1 MGVHGLW
8 KILEPAH
15 RPVKLETLARKR
27 LAVDAS
33 IWIYQFLKAVRD
45 AEGNA
50 LHNSHIVGFF
60 RRICKLLF
68 HGIRPVFV
76 FDGGAPVLKRQTIA
90 GRKQRREGRKEDAAQ
105 TAKKLLALQVKK
117 RAEEEA
123 EARRGPTTVDEEE
136 EPIPENLV
144 YVDELEQ
151 TTEERKQAEQQ
162 RKRKFKRMDQYQLPQ
177 MDYDFSELGVPND
190 VRMLSAEELQEYAK
204 QFEGMEDTNL
214 QDFSSI
220 DFSSPFFAALPD
232 ADRYRILSQA
242 RVRSRLRMG
251 YSKEQLDAM
260 FPNRMAF
267 SKFQIER
274 LKRRNELSQRLM
286 NLQGREKGM
295 FVGRVAGEKNKEYIM
310 VRNEEA
316 GGWSMSFVGNKGELE
331 GAQSKPI
338 DVEKLGQDTEEKA
351 FESDEEEEFEDVP
364 IEGLNR
370 LPKALTRPLPDEISR
385 LGMDEA
391 VHLRRALYESRL
403 QQTGGSGR
411 PSKKGKD
418 KSDMLF
424 LGEDTDD
431 MLFGAEFE
439 DREDENDLD
448 YAIAMS
454 LGDHGFH
461 RIDNEDEDLERTIAM
476 SMGEEPAQSKGKG
489 KQVEPTDDSFSEEN
503 YEKAEGQDLN
513 DNDKEF
519 QLAVAESLRVQGT
532 KPGAAPQNG
541 EGSGTPS
548 SSRAL
553 PKLPG
558 ALDLSKSS
566 SFLFGNNSSKP
577 LPLPTKTD
585 KPNIAKKD
593 GKTKEENPIPLPPW
607 FAGGGKR
614 DIMAELERAKEQ
626 TTKEQHEY
634 HEQLEVQKQKENVIT
649 LSFDDE
655 DEVGFMDV
663 DVSMSK
669 GKGKG
674 KDVTTDE
681 LAERLKA
688 NPYPAKS
695 NSGSKERP
703 ITIET
708 PVETDE
714 EIEWSES
721 EDERPAPLA
730 SKDSTNSIIL
740 PPTLRENIVAPADP
754 PAVIVPGP
762 PSLILPISS
771 PPPIEPEE
779 PDDFDISFD
788 AEQTPLPEELTPEAV
803 DEGELLLQM
812 EREAEEHARFAAE
825 VSRESNRAQNALDY
839 ERELKSLRKQ
849 QKKDLRDA
857 DEVSQVMIQ
866 ECQQLLKLFGLPYIT
881 APMEAEAQCAE
892 LVKLGLVDGIVTD
905 DSDVFLFGGT
915 RVYRH
920 MFNDRHTVQCYL
932 TSDLEKEF
940 SLDQKRL
947 VAAAQLLGSDYTE
960 GIPNIGPV
968 TAIELL
974 AEFANNGLTGF
985 KDWWTRVQ
993 QGIDAPNESSTR
1005 FKKRFKRLNVTK
1017 IFLPPSFPDPRVE
1030 DAYIHPEVDS
1040 DPSAFEWGVPDL
1052 EGLRTFLMNTLGWSK
1067 EKTDEI
1073 LLPVVKDMN
1082 RKMTEGTQVN
1092 ITNFF
1097 GGVVGAGAFAPRA
1110 RAAGGSKRMEQAMAM
1125 LKGKVDEADEENGPE
1140 MPERVPMS
1148 MEERFAQVEGE
1159 QEEEQVVKEPSKKK
1173 KRKAP
1178 AKQNTPIEVDGD
1190 DEEELEKEP
1199 PKKRRKAS
1207 TKRKT
1212 SIEEGREEGA
1222 GEEEQVEEEP
1232 SKKTRRKTTTTR
1244 RKGPARRGKGAK

>member
-123 EARRGPTTVDEEE
+123 EARRGPTTVSEGEE

-162 RKRKFKRMDQYQLPQ
+162 RKRKFKRTDQYQLPQ

-214 QDFSSI
+214 QDFSNI

-286 NLQGREKGM
+286 NLQGREKDM

-338 DVEKLGQDTEEKA
+338 DVEKLGQETEEKDV
-351 FESDEEEEFEDVP
+351 ESNEEEEFEDVP

-370 LPKALTRPLPDEISR
+370 LPKAP
-385 LGMDEA
+385 A
-391 VHLRRALYESRL
+391 H
-403 QQTGGSGR
+403 
-411 PSKKGKD
+411 
-418 KSDMLF
+418 
-424 LGEDTDD
+424 TDD

-439 DREDENDLD
+439 DYQDENDLD

-454 LGDHGFH
+454 LGDHGFQKV
-461 RIDNEDEDLERTIAM
+461 DNEDEDLERAIAM
-476 SMGEEPAQSKGKG
+476 SMGEEPAQNKGKG

-519 QLAVAESLRVQGT
+519 QLAVAESLRMQGT
-532 KPGAAPQNG
+532 KPGAAPQNS
-541 EGSGTPS
+541 EGN
-548 SSRAL
+548 
-553 PKLPG
+553 
-558 ALDLSKSS
+558 LSKSS
-566 SFLFGNNSSKP
+566 SILFGKNSSKP
-577 LPLPTKTD
+577 LPLPTKID
-585 KPNIAKKD
+585 KSDGLKQV

-626 TTKEQHEY
+626 TIKEQHEY
-634 HEQLEVQKQKENVIT
+634 HEQLEARKQKEDVVT
-649 LSFDDE
+649 LSSDDE
-655 DEVGFMDV
+655 DEVEFMDV
-663 DVSMSK
+663 DVTTSK
-669 GKGKG
+669 EKG

-681 LAERLKA
+681 LAERLRA

-703 ITIET
+703 ITVEA

-730 SKDSTNSIIL
+730 SKDSTNSTIPL
-740 PPTLRENIVAPADP
+740 PALRENIVAPVDP

-762 PSLILPISS
+762 PSPILPIFS
-771 PPPIEPEE
+771 PPPIKYEE
-779 PDDFDISFD
+779 PDDLDISFE
-788 AEQTPLPEELTPEAV
+788 AEQTPPPEELTPEAV

-857 DEVSQVMIQ
+857 DEVSQMMIQ

-947 VAAAQLLGSDYTE
+947 IAAAQLLGSDYTE

-993 QGIDAPNESSTR
+993 QGIDAPDESSTR
-1005 FKKRFKRLNVTK
+1005 FKKRFKRLNVAK

-1082 RKMTEGTQVN
+1082 RKVAEGSQVN

-1097 GGVVGAGAFAPRA
+1097 GGVVGAGAFAPRV

-1125 LKGKVDEADEENGPE
+1125 LKGKADEAGEENE
-1140 MPERVPMS
+1140 QELPERVPIS
-1148 MEERFAQVEGE
+1148 MGERFAQAERE
-1159 QEEEQVVKEPSKKK
+1159 REEEQVVKEPPKKK
-1173 KRKAP
+1173 KRRAP
-1178 AKQNTPIEVDGD
+1178 AKRKMPIEADEDNGDGG
-1190 DEEELEKEP
+1190 EELEKEP
-1199 PKKRRKAS
+1199 PKKRRKAPA
-1207 TKRKT
+1207 KRKT
-1212 SIEEGREEGA
+1212 SIGEEGA
-1222 GEEEQVEEEP
+1222 GDGEGEGEQVEEEP
-1232 SKKTRRKTTTTR
+1232 SKATGRKTTTSR

>member
-1 MGVHGLW
+1 
-8 KILEPAH
+8 
-15 RPVKLETLARKR
+15 
-27 LAVDAS
+27 
-33 IWIYQFLKAVRD
+33 
-45 AEGNA
+45 
-50 LHNSHIVGFF
+50 
-60 RRICKLLF
+60 
-68 HGIRPVFV
+68 
-76 FDGGAPVLKRQTIA
+76 
-90 GRKQRREGRKEDAAQ
+90 
-105 TAKKLLALQVKK
+105 
-117 RAEEEA
+117 
-123 EARRGPTTVDEEE
+123 
-136 EPIPENLV
+136 
-144 YVDELEQ
+144 
-151 TTEERKQAEQQ
+151 
-162 RKRKFKRMDQYQLPQ
+162 

-214 QDFSSI
+214 QDFSNI

-274 LKRRNELSQRLM
+274 LTRRNELSQRLM
-286 NLQGREKGM
+286 NLQGREKDIY
-295 FVGRVAGEKNKEYIM
+295 VGRVAGEKGKEYIM

-338 DVEKLGQDTEEKA
+338 DVEKLEQETEGKA
-351 FESDEEEEFEDVP
+351 VESDEEVDFEDVP

-370 LPKALTRPLPDEISR
+370 LPKAPSLPNQLSR
-385 LGMDEA
+385 LGMNEA
-391 VHLRRALYESRL
+391 VNLRRALYESRL
-403 QQTGGSGR
+403 QQNGGSR
-411 PSKKGKD
+411 RLPEKGKD
-418 KSDMLF
+418 KVDMLF

-431 MLFGAEFE
+431 MLFDAEFE
-439 DREDENDLD
+439 DPEDGNDLD

-454 LGDHGFH
+454 LGDRGFKKV
-461 RIDNEDEDLERTIAM
+461 DNEDEDLKRAIAM
-476 SMGEEPAQSKGKG
+476 SMGEEPAQNKGKG
-489 KQVEPTDDSFSEEN
+489 KQVELTGDLPSEGN
-503 YEKAEGQDLN
+503 SEKAGETDLN
-513 DNDKEF
+513 DNDTEF
-519 QLAVAESLRVQGT
+519 QIAVSESLRTQGA
-532 KPGAAPQNG
+532 KPGAVPPNG

-548 SSRAL
+548 SSRA

-558 ALDLSKSS
+558 TLDLSKSS
-566 SFLFGNNSSKP
+566 SFLFGKNSSKP
-577 LPLPTKTD
+577 LPLPTKND
-585 KPNIAKKD
+585 KSDGAKQD
-593 GKTKEENPIPLPPW
+593 GKKGEEKPIPLPPW
-607 FAGGGKR
+607 FAGDGKR

-626 TTKEQHEY
+626 TIKEQYEY
-634 HEQLEVQKQKENVIT
+634 HEQLEARKQKEDMIT
-649 LSFDDE
+649 LSSDDE
-655 DEVGFMDV
+655 DEIEFMDV
-663 DVSMSK
+663 DMNTS
-669 GKGKG
+669 KGKG

-688 NPYPAKS
+688 IP
-695 NSGSKERP
+695 NSTSPNFGSKERP
-703 ITIET
+703 ITVEA

-721 EDERPAPLA
+721 EDERPALLKL
-730 SKDSTNSIIL
+730 KDSPKLST
-740 PPTLRENIVAPADP
+740 PPPPMLRENIVAPIDS
-754 PAVIVPGP
+754 PAVTVPRL
-762 PSLILPISS
+762 PSPIPSISS
-771 PPPIEPEE
+771 PPSVQFEE

-788 AEQTPLPEELTPEAV
+788 VEQTPPPEELTPEAI

-825 VSRESNRAQNALDY
+825 VSRESNRAQNTLDY
-839 ERELKSLRKQ
+839 EHELKSLRMQ

-892 LVKLGLVDGIVTD
+892 LVKLSLVDGIVTD

-947 VAAAQLLGSDYTE
+947 IAAAQLLGSDYTE
-960 GIPNIGPV
+960 GIPNVGPV

-974 AEFANNGLTGF
+974 AEFANSGLTGF
-985 KDWWTRVQ
+985 KDWWSLVQ
-993 QGIDAPNESSTR
+993 QGIDAPAESSSR
-1005 FKKRFKRLNVTK
+1005 FKKRFKRLNITK
-1017 IFLPPSFPDPRVE
+1017 IFLPPSFPNPRVE
-1030 DAYIHPEVDS
+1030 DAYLNPEVDS
-1040 DPSAFEWGVPDL
+1040 DPSVFEWGVPDL

-1067 EKTDEI
+1067 ERTDEI

-1082 RKMTEGTQVN
+1082 RKVTEGSQVN

-1097 GGVVGAGAFAPRA
+1097 GGVVGAGAFAPRV

-1125 LKGKVDEADEENGPE
+1125 LKGRADEASEEGRQEE
-1140 MPERVPMS
+1140 MPQRIPIS
-1148 MEERFAQVEGE
+1148 MGERFAQAEAE
-1159 QEEEQVVKEPSKKK
+1159 QGEEEQAEKESPKKKKRKALAKRKATIEEDRDGREELEKEPPKK

-1178 AKQNTPIEVDGD
+1178 AKQKTPVEEGREDEDGEVVQM
-1190 DEEELEKEP
+1190 EEEP
-1199 PKKRRKAS
+1199 PKKNGRKTAVSRRKA
-1207 TKRKT
+1207 
-1212 SIEEGREEGA
+1212 
-1222 GEEEQVEEEP
+1222 
-1232 SKKTRRKTTTTR
+1232 
-1244 RKGPARRGKGAK
+1244 PARRGKGAKAV